1 MTDQS
6 SHPES
11 HDPSIGSSTSSTASA
26 GGGAQSG
33 GPKWRIIAIVV
44 VIALIITAIAAIF
57 VQRDKDDDSAGGL
70 ASSAS
75 AAPASSSAAPAT
87 SAEKKGPVPS
97 GCMKNPK
104 PIVPVKYSIDG
115 MKVSAK
121 VLSRGVEGTGAA
133 GSPPKSDPSSWAWF
147 NEGPRP
153 GSGKGKVALNGH
165 TYHKGGAIGNRLMAG
180 LKKGDIIR
188 PTDKAGQ
195 TACYRYDHKTKV
207 MVKDYDPNSNILY
220 DNNGPAQAV
229 IVVCDDYKGKDD
241 WESRVFF
248 YADPVA

>member
-1 MTDQS
+1 M
-6 SHPES
+6 
-11 HDPSIGSSTSSTASA
+11 
-26 GGGAQSG
+26 
-33 GPKWRIIAIVV
+33 V

-121 VLSRGVEGTGAA
+121 VLSRGV
-133 GSPPKSDPSSWAWF
+133 
-147 NEGPRP
+147 
-153 GSGKGKVALNGH
+153 
-165 TYHKGGAIGNRLMAG
+165 
-180 LKKGDIIR
+180 
-188 PTDKAGQ
+188 
-195 TACYRYDHKTKV
+195 
-207 MVKDYDPNSNILY
+207 
-220 DNNGPAQAV
+220 
-229 IVVCDDYKGKDD
+229 
-241 WESRVFF
+241 
-248 YADPVA
+248 